1 MASWLVSWHFTM
13 LHHHDPAGSRGS
25 PDPALGVVLH
35 LLRLK
40 ARLAAQNLR
49 LRLQQVIHLPSSLDK
64 NAWKNR

>member
-1 MASWLVSWHFTM
+1 
-13 LHHHDPAGSRGS
+13 
-25 PDPALGVVLH
+25 VLH

-64 NAWKNR
+64 NGWKNR